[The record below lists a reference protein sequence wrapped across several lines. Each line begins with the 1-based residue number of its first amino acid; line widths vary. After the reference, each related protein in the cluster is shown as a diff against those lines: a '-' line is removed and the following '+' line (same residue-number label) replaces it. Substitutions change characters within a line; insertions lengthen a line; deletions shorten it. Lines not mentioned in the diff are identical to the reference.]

1 MSSATVNDRRKPR
14 ASGSRGSAR
23 AGAAHRFS
31 EQAGGKRSLALAL
44 GMAWFVPLAA
54 MGRSSGQEVLR
65 PLIEPGST
73 QRYEVV
79 TETTQILRLGEQ
91 RWETRTRQTLILER
105 TAGEPNDAG
114 EMWVTFQP
122 RRLSVEVRTGE
133 DPPITFDSARDLA
146 EAEPPGENLSE
157 RQRGEREGLAAV
169 MGPLSSSSW
178 RIRLDA
184 DGEVV
189 AAEPP
194 DLRRFELP
202 AALSQSLAYQLDPE
216 HLKSQAVT
224 ELHPFPDRPLRD
236 GDRFRR
242 ERVWRLA
249 GFERLAAI
257 EECRYVG
264 AAAKDLGDARVL
276 HHATWTYR
284 QPELTSEAPEGSES
298 PLSYDRVRVRRG
310 SGDLWFD
317 AVARTVV
324 EESRR
329 VELTATATLALD
341 EGEIEGEVNW
351 TLAETRKL
359 LEAESLELE
368 RD

>member
-1 MSSATVNDRRKPR
+1 MNRKQRRLAHEFSNGERSTEASREWVPR
-14 ASGSRGSAR
+14 LRAR
-23 AGAAHRFS
+23 AGPLIDC
-31 EQAGGKRSLALAL
+31 RSKPRGTRSSALAL
-44 GMAWFVPLAA
+44 GIAWLVPLAA

-242 ERVWRLA
+242 ERVWRA
-249 GFERLAAI
+249 GGIRATRGDRGMSV
-257 EECRYVG
+257 CRRR
-264 AAAKDLGDARVL
+264 AKDLGDARVL

-284 QPELTSEAPEGSES
+284 QPELTSEAPEEASHRCRTIESASDEVRAICGSMPS
-298 PLSYDRVRVRRG
+298 LAP
-310 SGDLWFD
+310 W
-317 AVARTVV
+317 
-324 EESRR
+324 SRR
-329 VELTATATLALD
+329 VVA
-341 EGEIEGEVNW
+341 W
-351 TLAETRKL
+351 
-359 LEAESLELE
+359 S
-368 RD
+368 